1 MVGGQ
6 LCGLW
11 GWVLVGVAVHHCW
24 ELDLFTIV
32 CLYCGIRGAAEC
44 CNISHVCTLWLELIP
59 SNKRNWVDCG
69 GSAVHIVVVRGV
81 GGGVSIVKL
90 LTPST
95 ALCKYA
101 YIFVHY
107 HSHMHAL
114 QVQQLYRNKHIEAP
128 NLIITI
134 GVEFTV

>member
-1 MVGGQ
+1 M
-6 LCGLW
+6 
-11 GWVLVGVAVHHCW
+11 
-24 ELDLFTIV
+24 
-32 CLYCGIRGAAEC
+32 
-44 CNISHVCTLWLELIP
+44 
-59 SNKRNWVDCG
+59 
-69 GSAVHIVVVRGV
+69 
-81 GGGVSIVKL
+81 SIVKQA
-90 LTPST
+90 TPPI
-95 ALCKYA
+95 ALCRYI

>member
-1 MVGGQ
+1 MRVALRQGLELNYTML
-6 LCGLW
+6 LCSG
-11 GWVLVGVAVHHCW
+11 
-24 ELDLFTIV
+24 D
-32 CLYCGIRGAAEC
+32 
-44 CNISHVCTLWLELIP
+44 CTL
-59 SNKRNWVDCG
+59 RG
-69 GSAVHIVVVRGV
+69 VHYVIVRG
-81 GGGVSIVKL
+81 GGGGCSIVKL

-128 NLIITI
+128 NRIITI
-134 GVEFTV
+134 WR